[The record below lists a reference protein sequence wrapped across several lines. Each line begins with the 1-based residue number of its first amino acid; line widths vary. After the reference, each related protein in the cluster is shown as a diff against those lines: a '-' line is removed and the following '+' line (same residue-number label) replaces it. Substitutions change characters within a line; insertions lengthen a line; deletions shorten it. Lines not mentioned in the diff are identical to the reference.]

1 MKNIQKAIKRVHQID
16 ALSKRTTI
24 LSAIH
29 PTYKILIV
37 LLYLIITA
45 SYSIHNIYI
54 VVMFLPLL
62 LFSMLGEINLFKC
75 LGELK
80 PLVALLLFMGTP
92 FLFFKGY
99 GITCF
104 IVLALKGIFALLFSC
119 ILMTTTSMEELCMG
133 LSKLKVPQSLIV
145 VLFMLIQDISFFSL
159 KKQTKLCLPIVLRAP
174 GQIGIS
180 IKTWGTLVGS
190 MMLRSI
196 DRAMNVYQSMMLRGF
211 KGVMPLQSQKY
222 DYKLSKLT
230 FGIMCI
236 LLLFL
241 KGVTL

>member
-45 SYSIHNIYI
+45 SYSIHDLYI
-54 VVMFLPLL
+54 LVMFLPLL
-62 LFSMLGEINLFKC
+62 LFSLLGEINLFKC

-104 IVLALKGIFALLFSC
+104 IVLALKGIFALLFSY

-145 VLFMLIQDISFFSL
+145 VIMLIQRYLILFFKETDKTLLAYS
-159 KKQTKLCLPIVLRAP
+159 LRAP
-174 GQIGIS
+174 GQKGIS

>member
-104 IVLALKGIFALLFSC
+104 IVLALKGIFALLFSY

-145 VLFMLIQDISFFSL
+145 VIMLIQRYLILFFKETDKTLLAYS
-159 KKQTKLCLPIVLRAP
+159 LRAP

-180 IKTWGTLVGS
+180 IKTWGTLVG
-190 MMLRSI
+190 
-196 DRAMNVYQSMMLRGF
+196 
-211 KGVMPLQSQKY
+211 
-222 DYKLSKLT
+222 
-230 FGIMCI
+230 
-236 LLLFL
+236 
-241 KGVTL
+241 

>member
-45 SYSIHNIYI
+45 SYSVHDLYI
-54 VVMFLPLL
+54 LVMFLPLL

-104 IVLALKGIFALLFSC
+104 IVLALKGIFALLFSY
-119 ILMTTTSMEELCMG
+119 ILMTTTSME
-133 LSKLKVPQSLIV
+133 LKIPQSLIV
-145 VLFMLIQDISFFSL
+145 VIMLIQRYLILFFKETDKTLLAYS
-159 KKQTKLCLPIVLRAP
+159 LRAP
-174 GQIGIS
+174 GQKGIS

-230 FGIMCI
+230 FGIMCV

-241 KGVTL
+241 KGVML

>member
-1 MKNIQKAIKRVHQID
+1 MKNIQKAIKKVHQID

-92 FLFFKGY
+92 FLFF
-99 GITCF
+99 
-104 IVLALKGIFALLFSC
+104 IVLALKGIFALLFSY

-145 VLFMLIQDISFFSL
+145 VIMLIQRYLILFFKETDKTLLAYS
-159 KKQTKLCLPIVLRAP
+159 LRAP

-211 KGVMPLQSQKY
+211 KGVMSLQSQKY

>member
-45 SYSIHNIYI
+45 SYSIHDLYI
-54 VVMFLPLL
+54 LVMFLPLL
-62 LFSMLGEINLFKC
+62 LFSLLGEINLFKC

-99 GITCF
+99 GITSF
-104 IVLALKGIFALLFSC
+104 IVLA
-119 ILMTTTSMEELCMG
+119 
-133 LSKLKVPQSLIV
+133 
-145 VLFMLIQDISFFSL
+145 
-159 KKQTKLCLPIVLRAP
+159 
-174 GQIGIS
+174 
-180 IKTWGTLVGS
+180 
-190 MMLRSI
+190 
-196 DRAMNVYQSMMLRGF
+196 
-211 KGVMPLQSQKY
+211 
-222 DYKLSKLT
+222 
-230 FGIMCI
+230 
-236 LLLFL
+236 
-241 KGVTL
+241 

>member
-45 SYSIHNIYI
+45 SYSVHDLYI
-54 VVMFLPLL
+54 LVMFLPLL

-104 IVLALKGIFALLFSC
+104 IVLALKGIFALLFSY

-133 LSKLKVPQSLIV
+133 LSQLKIPQSLIV
-145 VLFMLIQDISFFSL
+145 VIMLIQRYLILFFKETDKTLLAYS
-159 KKQTKLCLPIVLRAP
+159 LRAP
-174 GQIGIS
+174 GQKGIS
-180 IKTWGTLVGS
+180 IKTWTLVGS

-211 KGVMPLQSQKY
+211 KGVMPSQSQNY
-222 DYKLSKLT
+222 DKKLSNLT
-230 FGIMCI
+230 FGIMCVSLI
-236 LLLFL
+236 IL

>member
-24 LSAIH
+24 LSTIH

-45 SYSIHNIYI
+45 SYSIHDLYI
-54 VVMFLPLL
+54 LVMFLPLL
-62 LFSMLGEINLFKC
+62 LFSLLGEINLFKC

-104 IVLALKGIFALLFSC
+104 IVLALKGIFALLFSY

-145 VLFMLIQDISFFSL
+145 VIMLIQRYLILSL
-159 KKQTKLCLPIVLRAP
+159 KKQTKLCLPIACVHQGRR
-174 GQIGIS
+174 
-180 IKTWGTLVGS
+180 V
-190 MMLRSI
+190 
-196 DRAMNVYQSMMLRGF
+196 
-211 KGVMPLQSQKY
+211 
-222 DYKLSKLT
+222 
-230 FGIMCI
+230 
-236 LLLFL
+236 FL
-241 KGVTL
+241 

>member
-104 IVLALKGIFALLFSC
+104 IVLSLKGIFALLFSY

-145 VLFMLIQDISFFSL
+145 VIMLIQRYLILFFKETDKTLLAYS
-159 KKQTKLCLPIVLRAP
+159 LRAP

>member
-104 IVLALKGIFALLFSC
+104 IVLALKGIFALLFSY

-133 LSKLKVPQSLIV
+133 LSKLKVPQSLREEGK
-145 VLFMLIQDISFFSL
+145 VLQFLLEGYLLI
-159 KKQTKLCLPIVLRAP
+159 
-174 GQIGIS
+174 
-180 IKTWGTLVGS
+180 
-190 MMLRSI
+190 
-196 DRAMNVYQSMMLRGF
+196 
-211 KGVMPLQSQKY
+211 LQRNEQ
-222 DYKLSKLT
+222 
-230 FGIMCI
+230 
-236 LLLFL
+236 
-241 KGVTL
+241 

>member
-24 LSAIH
+24 LSTIH

-45 SYSIHNIYI
+45 SYSIHDLYI
-54 VVMFLPLL
+54 LVMFLP
-62 LFSMLGEINLFKC
+62 LFKC

-104 IVLALKGIFALLFSC
+104 IVLALKGIFALLFSY

-145 VLFMLIQDISFFSL
+145 VIMLIQRYLILFFKETDKTLLAYS
-159 KKQTKLCLPIVLRAP
+159 LRAP
-174 GQIGIS
+174 GQKGIS

-230 FGIMCI
+230 FGIMCV

>member
-1 MKNIQKAIKRVHQID
+1 MFYCARIKRNICF
-16 ALSKRTTI
+16 TI
-24 LSAIH
+24 LLHIDD
-29 PTYKILIV
+29 
-37 LLYLIITA
+37 
-45 SYSIHNIYI
+45 HNIYGGTLYG
-54 VVMFLPLL
+54 VVSTQDTSISYCRHHVNPKI
-62 LFSMLGEINLFKC
+62 SHS
-75 LGELK
+75 
-80 PLVALLLFMGTP
+80 
-92 FLFFKGY
+92 FLFFKE
-99 GITCF
+99 TDKT
-104 IVLALKGIFALLFSC
+104 LFAYS
-119 ILMTTTSMEELCMG
+119 
-133 LSKLKVPQSLIV
+133 
-145 VLFMLIQDISFFSL
+145 
-159 KKQTKLCLPIVLRAP
+159 LRAP
-174 GQIGIS
+174 GQKGIS

>member
-80 PLVALLLFMGTP
+80 PLVA

-104 IVLALKGIFALLFSC
+104 IVLALKGIFALLFSY

-145 VLFMLIQDISFFSL
+145 VIMLIQRYLILFFKETDKTLLAYS
-159 KKQTKLCLPIVLRAP
+159 LRAP

>member
-45 SYSIHNIYI
+45 SYSIHDLYI
-54 VVMFLPLL
+54 LVMFLPLL
-62 LFSMLGEINLFKC
+62 LFSLLGEINLFKC

-92 FLFFKGY
+92 FLFFKGC

-104 IVLALKGIFALLFSC
+104 IVLALKGIFALLFSY

-133 LSKLKVPQSLIV
+133 LSQLKIPQSLIV
-145 VLFMLIQDISFFSL
+145 VIMLIQRFFKETDKTLLAYS
-159 KKQTKLCLPIVLRAP
+159 LRAP
-174 GQIGIS
+174 GQKGIS

-211 KGVMPLQSQKY
+211 KGVMPLQLQKY

-230 FGIMCI
+230 FGIMCV

-241 KGVTL
+241 KGAIL

>member
-45 SYSIHNIYI
+45 SYSIHDLYI
-54 VVMFLPLL
+54 LVMFLPLL
-62 LFSMLGEINLFKC
+62 LFSLLGEINLFKC

-99 GITCF
+99 NHLFYCACIKRNICF
-104 IVLALKGIFALLFSC
+104 TILLH
-119 ILMTTTSMEELCMG
+119 IDDHNIYG
-133 LSKLKVPQSLIV
+133 
-145 VLFMLIQDISFFSL
+145 
-159 KKQTKLCLPIVLRAP
+159 
-174 GQIGIS
+174 
-180 IKTWGTLVGS
+180 GTL
-190 MMLRSI
+190 
-196 DRAMNVYQSMMLRGF
+196 Y
-211 KGVMPLQSQKY
+211 
-222 DYKLSKLT
+222 
-230 FGIMCI
+230 GII
-236 LLLFL
+236 
-241 KGVTL
+241 

>member
-1 MKNIQKAIKRVHQID
+1 
-16 ALSKRTTI
+16 
-24 LSAIH
+24 
-29 PTYKILIV
+29 
-37 LLYLIITA
+37 
-45 SYSIHNIYI
+45 
-54 VVMFLPLL
+54 
-62 LFSMLGEINLFKC
+62 
-75 LGELK
+75 
-80 PLVALLLFMGTP
+80 MGTP

-104 IVLALKGIFALLFSC
+104 IVLALKGIFALLFSY

-145 VLFMLIQDISFFSL
+145 VIMLIQRYLILFFKETDKTLLAYS
-159 KKQTKLCLPIVLRAP
+159 LRAP

-211 KGVMPLQSQKY
+211 KGVMPLQPQKY

>member
-92 FLFFKGY
+92 FYSLRDMESL
-99 GITCF
+99 
-104 IVLALKGIFALLFSC
+104 VL
-119 ILMTTTSMEELCMG
+119 LC
-133 LSKLKVPQSLIV
+133 SH
-145 VLFMLIQDISFFSL
+145 
-159 KKQTKLCLPIVLRAP
+159 
-174 GQIGIS
+174 
-180 IKTWGTLVGS
+180 
-190 MMLRSI
+190 
-196 DRAMNVYQSMMLRGF
+196 
-211 KGVMPLQSQKY
+211 
-222 DYKLSKLT
+222 
-230 FGIMCI
+230 
-236 LLLFL
+236 
-241 KGVTL
+241 